1 MRVVRDGEARE
12 LTEQNE
18 EKTISKVVANS
29 NEELNLNSAEL
40 LIHTKNLPQRL
51 QRLALLPW
59 FESWSQQLKTE
70 KKSEHTIRSYV
81 VAAKTF
87 TITPL
92 PNCLLYTS
100 PSPRDS

>member
-40 LIHTKNLPQRL
+40 LIHT
-51 QRLALLPW
+51 
-59 FESWSQQLKTE
+59 
-70 KKSEHTIRSYV
+70 
-81 VAAKTF
+81 
-87 TITPL
+87 
-92 PNCLLYTS
+92 C
-100 PSPRDS
+100 